1 MLRVPIREA
10 MDTGQPLAM
19 SELEDICAQ
28 FGHRDDFADTL
39 ILLAADAA
47 DPVSSAATWLIKHV
61 LERGKILSP
70 GQTGKLIEH
79 LPAITAWGA
88 QLHVCQSIRFLA
100 IPPNYAAALLG
111 WLRPLRRHDRPFL
124 RAWALDAT
132 CEVGRPAWQCDAR
145 SARRARRCADR
156 PCRVSQGPR
165 PHHPAAAG
173 QLMRGAGQGTEH
185 PC

>member
-10 MDTGQPLAM
+10 MDTGQPLAV

-132 CEVGRPAWQCDAR
+132 CEVAAQRGNAMPEARAALDAALTDPAA
-145 SARRARRCADR
+145 SVKARARTILRRLD
-156 PCRVSQGPR
+156 S
-165 PHHPAAAG
+165 
-173 QLMRGAGQGTEH
+173 
-185 PC
+185 